1 MAGISCFADE
11 SFFDFTRAGAAVGV
25 LLVAVITLF
34 CTNFPSVTA
43 NSAAVPGVAFVAR
56 LHETLGRAAV
66 TFD

>member
-1 MAGISCFADE
+1 VAGISCFADE
-11 SFFDFTRAGAAVGV
+11 SFFDFARAGATVGV

-43 NSAAVPGVAFVAR
+43 NSAAASRVAFVAG

-66 TFD
+66 AFD